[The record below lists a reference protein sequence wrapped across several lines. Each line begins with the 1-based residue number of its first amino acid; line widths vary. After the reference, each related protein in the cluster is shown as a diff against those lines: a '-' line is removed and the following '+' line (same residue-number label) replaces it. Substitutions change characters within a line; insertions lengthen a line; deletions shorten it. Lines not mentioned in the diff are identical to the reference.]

1 MQWTELN
8 SSEDQHCNGA
18 FRSVHQQSGS
28 LWKVVGIALDV
39 IIHTKL
45 WPEALGIQEPNAQL
59 PKHIHCLC

>member
-45 WPEALGIQEPNAQL
+45 
-59 PKHIHCLC
+59 